1 MLYNG
6 TTPMEK
12 QSQVRRRV
20 AAWEAAG
27 RVMERLRHEEILGT
41 DTREA
46 IKALLG
52 PCDFTREPFLPRP
65 SSGLVEQQ
73 ALFKKLARD

>member
-1 MLYNG
+1 MYNG
-6 TTPMEK
+6 VTTMEEK
-12 QSQVRRRV
+12 AQVRRRV

-27 RVMERLRHEEILGT
+27 RVMERLRREDTVGT
-41 DTREA
+41 DTLEA
-46 IKALLG
+46 VKALLG